1 MSRETLGNI
10 CTLQYIDLTGCS
22 SIEVLPSQLA
32 HQQFLEILDLTD
44 LASLIELPSDIG
56 ELSSLKK
63 LKLHNCRKLKG
74 LPDSLGQLNQLTEL
88 SIANCSLNQLSF
100 KMVAGEGESIC
111 PNLQRLHIT
120 DCEALVEVGR
130 LPDLLIDLKLTYC
143 PELGKIQWLSPLPKL
158 QMLDLR
164 RCIKV
169 EQLPSMETMVS
180 LEEFNASECVKLRRI
195 WGLAHRTKLRIL
207 DVWGCTDLE
216 ELVGVE
222 HLRALEL
229 LHVYECPKLQL
240 PHGISRLVFHSY
252 RFVGNN
258 PNDPPCHST
267 LPGVNQEFLSRF
279 VQLGNDS

>member
-32 HQQFLEILDLTD
+32 HQQSLEILDLTD

-63 LKLHNCRKLKG
+63 LKLHNCRKLK
-74 LPDSLGQLNQLTEL
+74 
-88 SIANCSLNQLSF
+88 
-100 KMVAGEGESIC
+100 GEGESIC

-143 PELGKIQWLSPLPKL
+143 PGLGKIQWLSPLPKL

-164 RCIKV
+164 KCIKV

-195 WGLAHRTKLRIL
+195 WGLAHCTKLRIL

-222 HLRALEL
+222 HLRALES

-252 RFVGNN
+252 RSVGNN

-279 VQLGNDS
+279 VQRGNDS